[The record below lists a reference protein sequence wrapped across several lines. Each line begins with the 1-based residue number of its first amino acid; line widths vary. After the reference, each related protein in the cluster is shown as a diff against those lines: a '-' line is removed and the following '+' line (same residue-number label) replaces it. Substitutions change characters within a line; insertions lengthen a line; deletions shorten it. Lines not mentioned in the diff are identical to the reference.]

1 MADLLQGKDADSPT
15 QIDLRAETVG
25 RRFSL
30 PGLDRSFGT
39 IVLRNFHQKGS
50 MTMAEDQD
58 KRRQIAEADQDKRRL
73 ELVAEA
79 VTFTIEAYSRMR
91 GRSQPDTTLAELK
104 TLLGEMSDVPVIVA
118 LQKYAEVR
126 VDSLEGQSAE
136 TIEQMK
142 ARILERSKL
151 AKAATQTRRTDA
163 GADDKEV

>member
-1 MADLLQGKDADSPT
+1 
-15 QIDLRAETVG
+15 
-25 RRFSL
+25 
-30 PGLDRSFGT
+30 
-39 IVLRNFHQKGS
+39 
-50 MTMAEDQD
+50 MTMATDQD

-79 VTFTIEAYSRMR
+79 LTFTIEAYGRMR

-104 TLLGEMSDVPVIVA
+104 TLLGEMPDVPVIVA

-151 AKAATQTRRTDA
+151 ANVATQTPRTDA
-163 GADDKEV
+163 GADDKK

>member
-1 MADLLQGKDADSPT
+1 MAA
-15 QIDLRAETVG
+15 
-25 RRFSL
+25 
-30 PGLDRSFGT
+30 
-39 IVLRNFHQKGS
+39 
-50 MTMAEDQD
+50 DQD

-142 ARILERSKL
+142 ARILERSRL
-151 AKAATQTRRTDA
+151 AKAATQNPRNFECPESGTQCNDPRCSKEHCCETARLQVRQNTLPERDFIRRA
-163 GADDKEV
+163 SEIARRVVSKFRPKNSK